1 MSDAIAISSPMI
13 SNCKLS
19 KFGSDEFTDVLLCR
33 SVVGAL
39 QYATLTHPKIAF
51 SVNKVWQF
59 MARPLE
65 SHWRVV
71 KRILR
76 YLKGTISHGLM
87 LQPAPNKDIF
97 SLHAYWMLTGQV
109 TQMTGVPRRAIAFS
123 LAQI

>member
-33 SVVGAL
+33 SIVGTL

-51 SVNKVWQF
+51 SVNKVCQF

-65 SHWRVV
+65 SHWRMV

-87 LQPAPNKDIF
+87 L
-97 SLHAYWMLTGQV
+97 
-109 TQMTGVPRRAIAFS
+109 
-123 LAQI
+123 